1 MLCLPPF
8 CGEHIS
14 QGWCAHC
21 LAPLG
26 FPGGPQSARHEHT
39 DFAAVLP
46 AKSSV
51 LYLEMMSSSN
61 ACYGALGMD
70 FEIQER
76 SGLYQSEE
84 TFLGY
89 RLYIMLSFG
98 RKYFIERTIIV
109 PAVAL
114 AWICFMLGS
123 SAASI
128 VR

>member
-1 MLCLPPF
+1 MEVQDKTGNICCVYLLSTVSTSVKA
-8 CGEHIS
+8 GV
-14 QGWCAHC
+14 
-21 LAPLG
+21 L
-26 FPGGPQSARHEHT
+26 T

-51 LYLEMMSSSN
+51 LYRKMMSFSN
-61 ACYGALGMD
+61 ACYDALSLD
-70 FEIQER
+70 YEIQER

-84 TFLGY
+84 IFLGY

-109 PAVAL
+109 LAVAL